1 VSDEQKDPSSED
13 VEVPVSEEAVP
24 VEEAAVEVEAVVAPE
39 PEPMPIVP
47 VEVPVARSG
56 ELAPGLY
63 LAFNPPEVSEDAPPR
78 RRRGVGED
86 PAEALR
92 KWQPITRLGR
102 AVLSGEIV
110 TMEQALRSGMPIR
123 EVQVI
128 DALLPNLEEEVITV
142 NMIQRMTDSGRRVRF
157 NVMTCVGNRDGYVGL
172 AIAKGKEVAGTIR
185 KAIDAAKLNIISVQ
199 RGNGSWE
206 SSAGPGTSIPF
217 KVTGRAGSTRL
228 TLMPAAAGKGLVVGQ
243 TGKKILE
250 LAGITDILSRSKGQT
265 RTTINYALATYNAL
279 IEMNKTRV
287 SDDQKNRLY
296 MVRGRILE

>member
-1 VSDEQKDPSSED
+1 MSDEQVDAVEETVEE
-13 VEVPVSEEAVP
+13 VEVVQ
-24 VEEAAVEVEAVVAPE
+24 APE
-39 PEPMPIVP
+39 HEAMPIEPMEAP
-47 VEVPVARSG
+47 VVLPENQ
-56 ELAPGLY
+56 APGLH
-63 LAFNPPEVSEDAPPR
+63 LAYNPPEVSEDAPR
-78 RRRGVGED
+78 RRRGVGPD
-86 PAEALR
+86 PFEALR
-92 KWQPITRLGR
+92 KWTPKTRLGK

-110 TMEQALRSGMPIR
+110 TMEQAIRSGMPVR
-123 EVQVI
+123 EVEVI
-128 DALLPNLEEEVITV
+128 DALLPNLEDDVITV

-157 NVMTCVGNRDGYVGL
+157 NVMACVGNRDGYVGL
-172 AIAKGKEVAGTIR
+172 AIAKGKEVANTIR

-217 KVTGRAGSTRL
+217 KVTGRAGSTRV

-250 LAGITDILSRSKGQT
+250 LAGISDILSRSKGQT

-287 SDDQKNRLY
+287 SDDQRQRLF
-296 MVRGRILE
+296 MVQGRILE